1 MALVNPTIALVG
13 DNNKTLIEASNLAG
27 VITVNGAVGTFSTI
41 VLQGAAGT
49 VVKNTTNNGTALPV
63 VLTPA
68 DIVALGDGAV
78 EVTVS
83 TTDLTTTLIAPDGS
97 EDFAIDTVAPTAS
110 LEITAISLDSNI
122 TDDFV
127 TNQNTISV
135 SGGLSAL
142 LGSGE
147 KVQISNDAGAT
158 WSDAT
163 VAGLTWSYNDPTA
176 WTDGIVTYLARIVD
190 AAGNATTPV
199 SKDVEIDTTAS
210 TVTLEITAVTDDTG
224 QVIDDFV
231 TSDTSLTVS
240 GGLSSALAVGEKVQ
254 VSSDSGANWF
264 DATTTG
270 TTWSY
275 ADPTVRT
282 DGTFTYEA
290 RIIDLAGNT
299 SVPVTKNVTIDAT
312 PPTQIIDIEAISDD
326 SNITTDFIT
335 NDTSLTVSGSLD
347 VALGVDEK
355 AQISVDGGTT
365 WVDVTML
372 TPTTWAYTDPTAR
385 MNGTFN
391 YLARIVDLAGNVGPG
406 TDTQSVTID
415 NSAPT
420 SVLAITAISTDSNI
434 TTDFVTNDTMLT
446 VSGTLSTPLNS
457 GEKVQVSSDGGATWV
472 DATNTPTTWSY
483 IDPTVRTNG
492 TFTYQ
497 ARIIDLAGNTTTPV
511 SQAVTVDNT
520 NPAQTVDITAVVDD
534 SNVPGDFVTNDTTLT
549 IAGTLSSA
557 LGSGEKVQ
565 VSPDGGTTWFDA
577 TTSGLN
583 WTYIDPTTRTTSLS
597 YQARVIDLAGNVSA
611 VDTQLVTIDTTAP
624 TVTVT
629 PVGDADKTLAEAT
642 SNAGVITVNG
652 EAGTTSII
660 TFTGTNGSLTKQII
674 NTGTPIPVVLT
685 NADVTT
691 LGQGN
696 VEVSTSTFDNVFN
709 LTVTPDTNDG
719 DFRIDTTAPVGVND
733 PANVVE
739 AGGVANAIA
748 GTPIATG
755 NVLTNDT
762 GLDNTIVREVS
773 GNALNVGVSIN
784 GTYGSVVIGANGT
797 YTYTLNNNLP
807 ATQALSQNQTV
818 TDTFSYSIADVAG
831 NTATANLVVTVT
843 GANDAASIFGVVTET
858 VVEAGGLANAVAGTP
873 TATGALI
880 ANDVDSP
887 TTFTAVAVPTNS
899 DNGYGTFTMTAA
911 GVWTY
916 TLNNTNPTV
925 QALVPFQSLND
936 TFTVTSADGTPS
948 LITIAISGR
957 NDAPVISGDL
967 AANVNEGGSYTLT
980 ASDLNFT
987 DVDDNA
993 ADVIF
998 NVSSLVNG
1006 QVRVNNVVATS
1017 FTGTQLAAGQVS
1029 FQHDA
1034 SQTTTASFA
1043 VNVEDFDEDGSAPVN
1058 STFNLAVNPVNQAPT
1073 LTGDLTAIVAEGGAY
1088 TITATDL
1095 GYNDVD
1101 DLPTGVNFN
1110 VSGLVNGVVKVNGVA
1125 ATTFTPA
1132 QLTGGLVTFEHNG
1145 SETTS
1150 ASFLVNVEDGNEDS
1164 SAPVNS
1170 TFNFAVTPTNDA
1182 PVLTGDLIAI
1192 VQTGGAYTLTASD
1205 IGYTDVD
1212 DVDAGVNF
1220 NVSNLVNGVV
1230 KVNGS
1235 AATTFTPA
1243 QLAGGLVTF
1252 EHNGSATTSASFKV
1266 NIEDGNEDSSTPLN
1280 STFNFA
1286 VTPAPVA
1293 NVAPLLTGD
1302 LTATVA
1308 EGATYTITAAD
1319 LGYTDVDDTATGVNF
1334 NVSGL
1339 VNGVVKVN
1347 GVAATTFTPAQL
1359 TGGLVTFEHNGSET
1373 TSASFLVNV
1382 EDGNEDNS
1390 VPVNSTFNF
1399 AVTPVNDAAVIT
1411 GASAGSVVEAGG
1423 VANAVVGTPTAT
1435 GTLTAT
1441 DVDSPATFTAVTT
1454 ATNSTNAYG
1463 TYTMTAAGVWTYAL
1477 NNANTTVQALSP
1489 TSAPLADSFTV
1500 TSADGTQQ
1508 VINITITGANDAP
1521 VITGDLSAA
1530 TTISGTYTLTSADL
1544 GFTDVDD
1551 IGTGVTFNV
1560 SNLFN
1565 GDVRVSG
1572 NPVTSF
1578 TPAQLAAGQVTFVQN
1593 GTVSTGASF
1602 SVNVEDGNEDGTAPV
1617 NSTFNFIVSP
1627 APVANV
1633 APLLTGDLTATVAEG
1648 ATYTITAADLGYT
1661 DVDDT
1666 ATGVNFNVSGLV
1678 NGVVKVNG
1686 VAATTFTPA
1695 QLTGGLVT
1703 FEHNGSET
1711 TSASFLVNVE
1721 DGNEDNSVPVNSTF
1735 NFAVTPVNDAAV
1747 ITGASAGSVVEA
1759 GGVANAVVG
1768 TPTATGTLTAT
1779 DVDSPATFT
1788 AVTTA
1793 TNSTNAYGTYTM
1805 TAAGVW
1811 TYALNN
1817 ANTTVQALSPTSA
1830 PLADS
1835 FTVTSADGT
1844 QQVINITITGAN
1856 DAPVI
1861 TGDLSAA
1868 TTISGTYTLTSADL
1882 GFTDVDDI
1890 GTGVTFNVSNLF
1902 NGDVRV
1908 SGNPVTSFTPAQLAA
1923 GQVTFVQNGTV
1934 STGASF
1940 SVNVEDGNEDGTA
1953 PVNSTFN
1960 FIVSPA
1966 PVANVAP
1973 LLTGDLTATVAEGA
1987 TYTITAADLGYTD
2000 VDDTATGVNFNVS
2013 GLVNGVVKVN
2023 GVAATTFTPAQL
2035 TGGLVTFEHNGSETT
2050 SASFLVNVED
2060 GNEDNSVPVNS
2071 TFNFAVTPVND
2082 APDAQND
2089 TITGRV
2095 NRPIT
2100 ITPASLL
2107 ANDTDPEGN
2116 VITGVSVQ
2124 NVVNGAVAWN
2134 GTALVFTPTT
2144 NYIGPAS
2151 FTYTI
2156 SDGNGGFDTA
2166 TVNINIGPNTAPDAV
2181 NDTITGVQNGWV
2193 AIAPSTLLSND
2204 SDIDGDQISG
2214 VAIGNPVNGQVY
2226 FDGTNV
2232 VFIPNQGYT
2241 GPASFTYTIT
2251 DGQLTDT
2258 ATVTMNI
2265 TAIQGT
2271 ANGETLVGSN
2281 GNDVMIGLAG
2291 DDVLNAGTGND
2302 VLNGGAGS
2310 DTLNGGAGNDI
2321 FVWSAGDTVG
2331 AGIEVDTINGANI
2344 GDKLDFRDLLQ
2355 GEGNTAA
2362 SLDNFLHFNFVGGN
2376 TEILISA
2383 AGTFANNNNAGANV
2397 TGTVDQKVVIAGA
2410 DLTANNGLSD
2420 LQIIQNLINSNSLIL
2435 D

>member
-224 QVIDDFV
+224 QVVDDFI
-231 TSDTSLTVS
+231 TKDTTLTVS

-254 VSSDSGANWF
+254 VSSDGGANWF

-290 RIIDLAGNT
+290 RIIDLAGNS

-335 NDTSLTVSGSLD
+335 NDTSLTVSGSLN
-347 VALGVDEK
+347 APLSVDEK
-355 AQISVDGGTT
+355 AQISIDGGTT

-372 TPTTWAYTDPTAR
+372 TPTTWAYTDPTVR
-385 MNGTFN
+385 TNGTFS
-391 YLARIVDLAGNVGPG
+391 YLARVVDLAGNTGPG

-420 SVLAITAISTDSNI
+420 SVLAITAITDDSNVA
-434 TTDFVTNDTMLT
+434 TDFFTNDTTLT

-457 GEKVQVSSDGGATWV
+457 GEKVQVSSDGGATWN

-483 IDPTVRTNG
+483 VDPTVRTDG
-492 TFTYQ
+492 PFTYE
-497 ARIIDLAGNTTTPV
+497 ARIIDLAGNTTVPV
-511 SQAVTVDNT
+511 SQVVVIDATAPGQTINIT
-520 NPAQTVDITAVVDD
+520 NILDD
-534 SNVPGDFVTNDTTLT
+534 SNVLGDFVTNDSTLT
-549 IAGTLSSA
+549 ITGTMSTPL
-557 LGSGEKVQ
+557 LPDDKVQ
-565 VSPDGGTTWFDA
+565 VSVDGVNWFDA
-577 TTSGLN
+577 TTSGAT
-583 WTYIDPTTRTTSLS
+583 WTYVDPTPRTTNVT
-597 YQARVIDLAGNVSA
+597 YQARMIDLAGNIGSI
-611 VDTQLVTIDTTAP
+611 DTQLVTIDTTAP

-739 AGGVANAIA
+739 AGGVANTIA
-748 GTPIATG
+748 GTPTATG

-773 GNALNVGVSIN
+773 GNALNVGASIL
-784 GTYGSVVIGANGT
+784 GTYGSVVIGANGA
-797 YTYTLNNNLP
+797 YTYTLDNNLP

-843 GANDAASIFGVVTET
+843 GANDVASILGVVTET

-873 TATGALI
+873 TATGTLI

-916 TLNNTNPTV
+916 TLINTNPTV

-987 DVDDNA
+987 DVDDSA
-993 ADVIF
+993 TGVTF

-1043 VNVEDFDEDGSAPVN
+1043 VNVEDGNEDGSAPVN

-1110 VSGLVNGVVKVNGVA
+1110 VSGLVNGVVKVSGVA

-1132 QLTGGLVTFEHNG
+1132 QLTGGLVSFEHNG

-1150 ASFLVNVEDGNEDS
+1150 ASFLVNVEDGNEES

-1212 DVDAGVNF
+1212 DVDAGVSF

-1266 NIEDGNEDSSTPLN
+1266 NVEDGNEDNSVPVN

-1286 VTPAPVA
+1286 VTPAAPV
-1293 NVAPLLTGD
+1293 NVAPVLTGD

-1308 EGATYTITAAD
+1308 EGGAYTITAGD
-1319 LGYTDVDDTATGVNF
+1319 LGYTDVDDLPTGVNF
-1334 NVSGL
+1334 NVSAL

-1347 GVAATTFTPAQL
+1347 GVASTTFTPAQL
-1359 TGGLVTFEHNGSET
+1359 AGGLVTFEHNGSET

-1390 VPVNSTFNF
+1390 APVNSTFNLT
-1399 AVTPVNDAAVIT
+1399 VTPVNDAAVIT
-1411 GASAGSVVEAGG
+1411 GANTGTVVEAGG
-1423 VANAVVGTPTAT
+1423 VANAVAGTPTAT
-1435 GTLTAT
+1435 GTLIAT
-1441 DVDSPATFTAVTT
+1441 DVDSPTTFTAVTT
-1454 ATNSTNAYG
+1454 ATNSTNGYG
-1463 TYTMTAAGVWTYAL
+1463 TFIMTAAGVWTYTL
-1477 NNANTTVQALSP
+1477 NNANATVQALSP
-1489 TSAPLADSFTV
+1489 TSSPLTDSFTV

-1551 IGTGVTFNV
+1551 IGTGVTFSV

-1602 SVNVEDGNEDGTAPV
+1602 SVNVEDGNEDGSAPV
-1617 NSTFNFIVSP
+1617 NSTFNFVVSP

-1633 APLLTGDLTATVAEG
+1633 APVVTGDLTATVAEG

-1661 DVDDT
+1661 DTDDT
-1666 ATGVNFNVSGLV
+1666 ATGVNFNVSDLV
-1678 NGVVKVNG
+1678 NGVVRVNG
-1686 VAATTFTPA
+1686 SPATTFTPA
-1695 QLTGGLVT
+1695 QLAAGQVT
-1703 FEHNGSET
+1703 FTHNGGET
-1711 TSASFLVNVE
+1711 TSASFKVNVE
-1721 DGNEDNSVPVNSTF
+1721 DGNEDNSVPVNSAF
-1735 NFAVTPVNDAAV
+1735 NFT
-1747 ITGASAGSVVEA
+1747 
-1759 GGVANAVVG
+1759 
-1768 TPTATGTLTAT
+1768 
-1779 DVDSPATFT
+1779 
-1788 AVTTA
+1788 
-1793 TNSTNAYGTYTM
+1793 
-1805 TAAGVW
+1805 
-1811 TYALNN
+1811 
-1817 ANTTVQALSPTSA
+1817 
-1830 PLADS
+1830 
-1835 FTVTSADGT
+1835 
-1844 QQVINITITGAN
+1844 
-1856 DAPVI
+1856 
-1861 TGDLSAA
+1861 
-1868 TTISGTYTLTSADL
+1868 
-1882 GFTDVDDI
+1882 
-1890 GTGVTFNVSNLF
+1890 
-1902 NGDVRV
+1902 
-1908 SGNPVTSFTPAQLAA
+1908 
-1923 GQVTFVQNGTV
+1923 
-1934 STGASF
+1934 
-1940 SVNVEDGNEDGTA
+1940 
-1953 PVNSTFN
+1953 
-1960 FIVSPA
+1960 
-1966 PVANVAP
+1966 
-1973 LLTGDLTATVAEGA
+1973 
-1987 TYTITAADLGYTD
+1987 
-2000 VDDTATGVNFNVS
+2000 
-2013 GLVNGVVKVN
+2013 
-2023 GVAATTFTPAQL
+2023 
-2035 TGGLVTFEHNGSETT
+2035 
-2050 SASFLVNVED
+2050 
-2060 GNEDNSVPVNS
+2060 
-2071 TFNFAVTPVND
+2071 VTPVND

-2089 TITGRV
+2089 TITGHV

-2100 ITPASLL
+2100 ITPASLF
-2107 ANDTDPEGN
+2107 ANDIDAEGHT
-2116 VITGVSVQ
+2116 ITGVSVQ
-2124 NVVNGAVAWN
+2124 NVVNGTLDWN

-2156 SDGNGGFDTA
+2156 SDGNGGNDTA

-2331 AGIEVDTINGANI
+2331 AGIEVDTMNGANI